1 MASSNYVYSK
11 NTCNHVF
18 SEVNHHDQEEDL
30 NQPHQELG
38 IILQMAETEQNILL
52 KNTTQKVLVL
62 NLKMKSMSEG
72 IGLIRK
78 NVDCSCQI
86 WNFKKKVKKTHYNPL
101 KPNPFP

>member
-1 MASSNYVYSK
+1 
-11 NTCNHVF
+11 
-18 SEVNHHDQEEDL
+18 
-30 NQPHQELG
+30 
-38 IILQMAETEQNILL
+38 MAETEQNTLL

-72 IGLIRK
+72 NGLIRK

-86 WNFKKKVKKTHYNPL
+86 WNFKKKVKKTHYNPF